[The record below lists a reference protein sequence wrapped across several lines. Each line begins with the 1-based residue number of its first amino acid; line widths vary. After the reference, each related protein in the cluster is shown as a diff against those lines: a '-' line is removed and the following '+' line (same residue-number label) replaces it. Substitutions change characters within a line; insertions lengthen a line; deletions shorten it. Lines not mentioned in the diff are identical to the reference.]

1 MYKNIQNCRISNSN
15 SLTTVLDLGNQY
27 LSGIFPSTKNQEV
40 EKSPLELV
48 FCNDSGLLQLRHTYS
63 LSKMYGEN
71 YGYRSGL
78 NQSMVNHL
86 NNKIKSL
93 EGMVKINKS
102 DLIIDIG
109 SNDATS
115 LKAYDNDALKIG
127 VDPTAGKFKEY
138 YTDDIE
144 LIEDFFPSESLSF
157 FSKNKKAKIITSLA
171 MFYDLEDPIS
181 FANGIKENLDTDGIW
196 HFEQSY
202 MPSMLRT
209 NSYDTV
215 CHEHLEYYSLKNI
228 LYILKEV
235 DLKIIDVQLNDING
249 GSFAVTATHLNSKKY
264 LCNNSYID
272 WLISQEEKMKIDSL
286 EPFREF
292 KQRVEE
298 HKNSLRD
305 LIHRL
310 RSDGK
315 TIFGYGASTKGNVL
329 LQYCNF
335 SSDDIEYIAEVNEDK
350 FGCFTPGSKIPII
363 SESEAKRMQPDYFL
377 VLPWHFR
384 NSIIR
389 REKEF
394 LLKGGNF
401 IFPLPFIQIY

>member
-272 WLISQEEKMKIDSL
+272 WLISQEEKMKIDYL